1 MSLRGH
7 LQSANVLVETASF
20 LVVRLGRSYLAL
32 SADGVHGVLTPE
44 EVGHER
50 AVTAAGTLYQPVD
63 LAHLL
68 SVVVDL
74 SGLEVR
80 TVLYSNSHSHGA
92 IRVEQVVGLTDVE
105 RKNCLPLP
113 PQFQCDERRWFE
125 GMLLYED
132 LLVLIVN
139 PAWVLGELAEVVSV
153 AGRETSQL
161 VTAGLLTIGG
171 SC

>member
-32 SADGVHGVLTPE
+32 SADGVRGVLTPE

-80 TVLYSNSHSHGA
+80 TVLYSNGHSHRA

-105 RKNCLPLP
+105 QKDCLPLP